1 MLDLT
6 DKDLSDYLEWMKTNL
21 KKDYGCYDENQL
33 SGMCYSFIRS
43 NWFRSYYCG
52 DWEGE
57 DQLYLM
63 LDQKWKDE
71 RDDVGKHYQGWFR
84 KNNLDWKQG
93 QLETD
98 RTDLETLV
106 ELERLV

>member
-6 DKDLSDYLEWMKTNL
+6 DKDLSDYLEWMKTLN
-21 KKDYGCYDENQL
+21 KVGGGYDENQL
-33 SGMCYSFIRS
+33 SGKCYYFIRS
-43 NWFRSYYCG
+43 CWFRSYYCG

-63 LDQKWKDE
+63 LDQMWKEE